1 MAEKA
6 SLLDYRGFGVI
17 RTLLVGLAFVSAPTF
32 AHPYDS
38 LIDAAARRHSVDP
51 IVFRSVVEKETRKQ
65 PWAFNC
71 DGEGFY
77 FDTKERAILALWQI
91 SRNAWLVKIGISK
104 DETLRQFFP
113 SEAQARS
120 FLNAYRAAQVRVGSA
135 AATLRTDPGI
145 TVEPGQARIRQLWV
159 VNTDIGIA
167 QVNYR
172 FHGVD
177 RARVQQWFDPA
188 YNLDYAAS
196 LIAKH
201 KHAGRSDLEAA
212 GDYHSKT
219 PSVRAVYMKQLLPIY
234 EREKARAVTAFAF
247 N

>member
-1 MAEKA
+1 MIKR
-6 SLLDYRGFGVI
+6 LLA
-17 RTLLVGLAFVSAPTF
+17 GLAIVTAQAT
-32 AHPYDS
+32 AHPYDP
-38 LIDAAARRHSVDP
+38 LIDAAARRHGVDP
-51 IVFRSVVEKETRKQ
+51 IVMRSVVEKETQKK

-77 FDTKERAILALWQI
+77 FDSKEQAVMALWQI
-91 SRNAWLVKIGISK
+91 SHNPWIVKIGVSS

-113 SEAQARS
+113 TEAQARA
-120 FLNAYRAAQVRVGSA
+120 FLNAYRAAQYRVGKPLA
-135 AATLRTDPGI
+135 NLRTDNGI
-145 TVEPGQARIRQLWV
+145 SVSTGQARVRQLWV

-172 FHGVD
+172 FHGVS

-201 KHAGRSDLEAA
+201 KQNGRSDIEAA

-219 PSVRAVYMKQLLPIY
+219 PDVRAVYMKQLLPIY
-234 EREKARAVTAFAF
+234 QREKARAVSAYASY
-247 N
+247 